1 MISMSRASTPTPGP
15 DQPAGSTYPD
25 ASVRDLVDVL
35 DLQELGQS
43 RVRYEG
49 IPGDEETDL
58 GEFSPTVFVGRSQQT
73 PNGRVFGGQVL
84 AQALVAAART
94 VSAAGGIPRPIHSL
108 HCYFVR
114 GGDDNHPIRFLVERV
129 RDGGSFSSRRVQAVQ
144 YGRSILS
151 MGCSFQEP
159 AEGLDHHDPM
169 PPVPFPEDVRTLDE
183 AFQAQGLA
191 ADPAVRAFLD
201 RDRPIEMRHVEG
213 SIYVKPGRNQI
224 ARQHVWV
231 RAKGRLPDD
240 PVLHA
245 AVLAYASD
253 YALLEPVLRKH
264 GIHWMDRQLRPAS
277 LDHTMWFHRPVRADE
292 WILYTMSSPSAS
304 GGRGLGVGRMFA
316 EDGTLVATL
325 AQEGMLRLKD
335 TPRGEFRVQDV

>member
-1 MISMSRASTPTPGP
+1 MTDPAADSTFPG
-15 DQPAGSTYPD
+15 S
-25 ASVRDLVDVL
+25 SVADLLDVL

-49 IPGDEETDL
+49 LPGDEETDL

-73 PNGRVFGGQVL
+73 QHGRVFGGQVL

-94 VSAAGGIPRPIHSL
+94 VAGAGGIPEFGLSTPTRTIHSL
-108 HCYFVR
+108 HSYFVR

-144 YGRSILS
+144 YGRTILS
-151 MGCSFQEP
+151 MSCSFQEP
-159 AEGLDHHDPM
+159 ADGLDHHDPM

-183 AFQAQGLA
+183 SLEAQGLA
-191 ADPAVRAFLD
+191 GDPTVRALLE

-213 SIYVKPGRNQI
+213 SVYVKPGRNRI
-224 ARQHVWV
+224 ARQHLWV

-264 GIHWMDRQLRPAS
+264 GLHWMDRRLRPAS
-277 LDHTMWFHRPVRADE
+277 LDHSMWFHRPVRADE

-304 GGRGLGVGRMFA
+304 GGRGLGVGRMFT

-335 TPRGEFRVQDV
+335 SPRGEFRVQDV